1 MWVVTFAHCIH
12 CVFEH
17 VRTSLFVFAHICVL
31 YVHLCLCVENMSS
44 PEDWRGG
51 GGSCLCVSGLC
62 VFAGGRMGGVIVSL
76 GRCVC
81 VCILGGE
88 VCRSRNSL
96 LGWSDLRERERRVL
110 GVCVKRTLLYI
121 QTLKEGT
128 TSSAG
133 TVQM

>member
-1 MWVVTFAHCIH
+1 M
-12 CVFEH
+12 
-17 VRTSLFVFAHICVL
+17 FVF
-31 YVHLCLCVENMSS
+31 
-44 PEDWRGG
+44 W
-51 GGSCLCVSGLC
+51 
-62 VFAGGRMGGVIVSL
+62 
-76 GRCVC
+76 
-81 VCILGGE
+81 GGE